1 MRVGRVLLGLAAVVV
16 LGGGAFLALAW
27 RPAIDPVEPPDR
39 ASFDPARMTKGAE
52 LAAVG
57 DCGRCHTVEGGAAY
71 AGGYP
76 LATPFGTIYATNIT
90 PDPETGIGRW
100 SEAAFRRAMREGVDR
115 EGRHLYPAFPYDH
128 FAKASDED
136 LTAVYAFL
144 MTRDPVRATAPPN
157 ELPFPY
163 NVRLLLAGWNLL
175 FLDKAPF
182 RPDPGQDAARNRGAY
197 LAESLGHCGACHTPR
212 NKLGAEEKDR
222 PYAGGEA
229 EGWHAPALDASSPAP
244 VRWTEADLFAYLRTG
259 FSERHGLA
267 AGPMG
272 PVARNLAAVPEA
284 DVRAIAGY
292 VASLAGPPAPDQ
304 DRRAEVTVASAEQR
318 ALPFPGTAASEG
330 DDPGAAVFASACATC
345 HHAGAGPPFVRPV
358 PLALSSVVTGPD
370 PRNLV
375 RIILDGIR
383 PPEGEAG
390 PMMPGFAG
398 ALTDQ
403 QVTALVAYVRSH
415 FASAAAWEGAADR
428 VREIRQEGRPA

>member
-16 LGGGAFLALAW
+16 LGGAAFLALAW

-39 ASFDPARMTKGAE
+39 ASFDPARVTKGAE

-100 SEAAFRRAMREGVDR
+100 SRGRLPARDARGRRPRGPAPLPRLPLRPLHQGERRRPRRALRLPDDAR
-115 EGRHLYPAFPYDH
+115 RP
-128 FAKASDED
+128 SS
-136 LTAVYAFL
+136 
-144 MTRDPVRATAPPN
+144 ATAPPN
-157 ELPFPY
+157 QLPFPL
-163 NVRLLLAGWNLL
+163 NFGPLLAGWNLL

-182 RPDPGQDAARNRGAY
+182 RPDPGRDAAGTGAPTSPRASAIAAPATRRATARRRGEAT
-197 LAESLGHCGACHTPR
+197 A
-212 NKLGAEEKDR
+212 

-229 EGWHAPALDASSPAP
+229 EGWYAPAARRELAGARP
-244 VRWTEADLFAYLRTG
+244 WTEADLFAYLRTG

-284 DVRAIAGY
+284 DVRAIAAY
-292 VASLAGPPAPDQ
+292 VASLAGPPAADQ

-318 ALPFPGTAASEG
+318 ALACPGTAASEG
-330 DDPGAAVFASACATC
+330 DDPGAAVFAGACATC
-345 HHAGAGPPFVRPV
+345 HARGRRAAVRP
-358 PLALSSVVTGPD
+358 
-370 PRNLV
+370 
-375 RIILDGIR
+375 
-383 PPEGEAG
+383 AG
-390 PMMPGFAG
+390 C
-398 ALTDQ
+398 
-403 QVTALVAYVRSH
+403 RWR
-415 FASAAAWEGAADR
+415 SAAS
-428 VREIRQEGRPA
+428 

>member
-27 RPAIDPVEPPDR
+27 RSAIDPVEPPDR
-39 ASFDPARMTKGAE
+39 ASFDPARVTKGAE

-128 FAKASDED
+128 FAQASDED

-144 MTRDPVRATAPPN
+144 MTRDPVRATAPPDQ
-157 ELPFPY
+157 LAFPY
-163 NVRLLLAGWNLL
+163 NVRPLLAGWNLL

-182 RPDPGQDAARNRGAY
+182 RPDPGRDAAWNRGAY

-229 EGWHAPALDASSPAP
+229 EGWSAPALDASSPAP
-244 VRWTEADLFAYLRTG
+244 VRWTEADLLR
-259 FSERHGLA
+259 L
-267 AGPMG
+267 P
-272 PVARNLAAVPEA
+272 A
-284 DVRAIAGY
+284 DRLQRA
-292 VASLAGPPAPDQ
+292 PRPR
-304 DRRAEVTVASAEQR
+304 RRA
-318 ALPFPGTAASEG
+318 
-330 DDPGAAVFASACATC
+330 D
-345 HHAGAGPPFVRPV
+345 GAGRPQ
-358 PLALSSVVTGPD
+358 PGRGAGGGC
-370 PRNLV
+370 PRHRRL
-375 RIILDGIR
+375 RRL
-383 PPEGEAG
+383 P
-390 PMMPGFAG
+390 
-398 ALTDQ
+398 
-403 QVTALVAYVRSH
+403 
-415 FASAAAWEGAADR
+415 
-428 VREIRQEGRPA
+428 GRPACPRSGPQGRGDGRLGRAASAPLPQDGRQRGRRSGCRGLRQRLRHLPPRGRRAAILECVKFCKWAVALGPAGWVKRPRGAGASSAPEVVHVQVAVRFQPVLVSLDGQRAHEP